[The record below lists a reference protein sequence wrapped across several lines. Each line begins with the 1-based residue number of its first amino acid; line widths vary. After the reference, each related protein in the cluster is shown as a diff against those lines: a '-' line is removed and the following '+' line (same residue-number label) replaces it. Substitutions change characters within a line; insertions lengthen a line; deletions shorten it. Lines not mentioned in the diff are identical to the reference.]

1 MAATGQ
7 EERLEERLVEVLC
20 HQVNED
26 LLYLYFENANR
37 SGGGTLTSVTCKG
50 NSTLLEFADAEA
62 AARVLSRRCH
72 SLQDIEFIVR
82 KPASK
87 DKYKLLLRGV
97 TVTCPLW
104 TVELYLEN
112 MMGMSAF
119 TLCLLS
125 TSDLIIV
132 HFHQPFTEDL
142 PKLNEKMSKRSLQGA
157 NLTLEE
163 IEQTDSILVEKLH
176 PGTTSQQLLNYFKT
190 HLNDGHSIVQVSL
203 LSEDSATV
211 SFVNFESVDAALN
224 IPHQSGDMDVSIKPF
239 YSFLQPTKDKTSQDI
254 PMDRGSNDSI
264 EDSNE
269 TLSSC
274 VARSADV
281 TVSHTVT
288 EAASESAELAED
300 EVLMHQTADT
310 CLFSSRISVTDSVKL
325 SLLQTS
331 GLLPEIEKANAD
343 CAVQIKDDGV
353 HITGPA
359 EQPVRQMKVSI
370 VELVEKMAVVNF
382 VLEKDMADFLTLENV
397 EERLRGIQLQNGCP
411 MIYTVSTNNVALTS
425 LSQDMADLAAGFVKA
440 QLFKL
445 SIPVSETLQYMF
457 SLREWPEFLQTLDLS
472 LVKVSEMGD
481 AIHVV
486 TLKDLSDDIHGLI
499 QKFLATPVQREAHI
513 SMDPYVLMFVQNH
526 YHQLLADMGEVSII
540 PIEDK
545 DMCGL
550 KIYGPVLACQMAEEV
565 LQGVVSSVLT
575 KKLKMHA
582 PGIVRFF
589 YDTECSKLV
598 EQMQQ
603 KFRVLIRSKQQ
614 PWTPP
619 PDQDLFKVAW
629 TKMPPKNFQRH
640 CSRDTTPSDF
650 CVLDY
655 PMLDLEGEA
664 VSQERVDEGN
674 LEEEAQLSL
683 AIQYSLESVT
693 SPSDEEEQLKQA
705 LEMSRQMI
713 QQEVV
718 VVAAAEAS
726 ADTIEIDVFADYR
739 MDLIRVDVAL
749 DKRLGQRKVK
759 ETLERKSRQKLSD
772 YQQQCLDLIMR
783 KHAVDIETE
792 GNMFIISG
800 FVDYVN
806 EAVSDVRLLI
816 QKESSHASDQTTL
829 DSVEWVWHDPITL
842 KQNPYSCDA
851 ALLIEKYYQ
860 MKLEKLDIMFNHQPY
875 VLHFDTMEEYNVTTG
890 KSVKI
895 SRRQDYVGKVTE
907 EEQDQM
913 LGPPKL
919 VRLPCDSE
927 EYKSVVERFLQTSS
941 REIHV
946 VQVAKFQ
953 NNLLHCQYKLKKASV
968 LLQAGQDKVERTL
981 YHGTSESAV
990 NEILFHGFNRSYSGK
1005 NGAAYGNGV
1014 YFAVNSSLSLKNTY
1028 SSPNLRGHK
1037 FIIVAKVLTGA
1048 FTLGALDMRTA
1059 PLKKTS
1065 GASDTPIRYDSVTD
1079 NLLTPTLFVIFNDTQ
1094 AYPEYLITCEEISS

>member
-7 EERLEERLVEVLC
+7 DERLVEVLC
-20 HQVNED
+20 HQVVDED
-26 LLYLYFENANR
+26 WLYLYFENANR
-37 SGGGTLTSVTCKG
+37 SGGGALTSVTCKE

-72 SLQDIEFIVR
+72 SLQDSLQDIEFIVR
-82 KPASK
+82 KPTSK

-97 TVTCPLW
+97 TVTCPVW

-112 MMGMSAF
+112 IMGMSAF
-119 TLCLLS
+119 TLRPLS
-125 TSDLIIV
+125 LSDLILV

-142 PKLNEKMSKRSLQGA
+142 QNLNEKMSKRSLQGA
-157 NLTLEE
+157 HLTLEE

-176 PGTTSQQLLNYFKT
+176 PGTTSQQLSNYFKT
-190 HLNDGHSIVQVSL
+190 HLNDGHSIMQVSL
-203 LSEDSATV
+203 LSEDSAKV

-224 IPHQSGDMDVSIKPF
+224 IPLQSDDMDLTIQPF
-239 YSFLQPTKDKTSQDI
+239 YSFLQLTKDKTSQDT
-254 PMDRGSNDSI
+254 PMDPGSNNSI
-264 EDSNE
+264 EDE
-269 TLSSC
+269 DC
-274 VARSADV
+274 VARSAGA
-281 TVSHTVT
+281 TVCHTVA
-288 EAASESAELAED
+288 EAASESAGLAED
-300 EVLMHQTADT
+300 EVSMHQTAET
-310 CLFSSRISVTDSVKL
+310 RLFSSRISVTDSMKL

-331 GLLPEIEKANAD
+331 EILLEMEKANAD

-359 EQPVRQMKVSI
+359 EQPLRQMKASI
-370 VELVEKMAVVNF
+370 LGLLEKMAVVNF
-382 VLEKDMADFLTLENV
+382 VLEKDMADFLTLKNV
-397 EERLRGIQLQNGCP
+397 EERLCHVQLQNGCP
-411 MIYTVSTNNVALTS
+411 MIYTVCDSHVALTS
-425 LSQDMADLAAGFVKA
+425 LSQDMADQAAGFVKA

-445 SIPVSETLQYMF
+445 SIPVSETSQYMF
-457 SLREWPEFLQTLDLS
+457 SLREWPEFLQTLDLC

-486 TLKDLSDDIHGLI
+486 TLKDLSNDIHGLV
-499 QKFLATPVQREAHI
+499 QTFLATPVQREAHI
-513 SMDPYVLMFVQNH
+513 SMDPYVLKFVQNNF
-526 YHQLLADMGEVSII
+526 HQLLADMGEVSII
-540 PIEDK
+540 PVEDK

-598 EQMQQ
+598 QQMQQ
-603 KFRVLIRSKQQ
+603 KFKVLIRPKQQ

-629 TKMPPKNFQRH
+629 TKIPPKNFQRER
-640 CSRDTTPSDF
+640 SDGTTLSDLS
-650 CVLDY
+650 VLDY
-655 PMLDLEGEA
+655 PMLVLEQGPKEA
-664 VSQERVDEGN
+664 VYHEKADEGN

-683 AIQYSLESVT
+683 AIQYSLESMT
-693 SPSDEEEQLKQA
+693 SSGDEEEQLKRA

-718 VVAAAEAS
+718 LEEAS
-726 ADTIEIDVFADYR
+726 ADAIEIDVFADYY
-739 MDLIRVDVAL
+739 MDLTRVAVAL
-749 DKRLGQRKVK
+749 DKRLGQRKAK
-759 ETLERKSRQKLSD
+759 ETLERKSRQKLSE
-772 YQQQCLDLIMR
+772 YQLQCLDLIKR
-783 KHAVDIETE
+783 KHAVQIETD
-792 GNMFIISG
+792 GNVFTISG
-800 FVDYVN
+800 FIDYVN
-806 EAVSDVRLLI
+806 AAVSDVRLLI
-816 QKESSHASDQTTL
+816 QNESSHASDQTTP

-842 KQNPYSCDA
+842 KPNPYPCDA

-860 MKLEKLDIMFNHQPY
+860 MKFEKLDIMFNHQPY
-875 VLHFDTMEEYNVTTG
+875 VLRFDTMEEYNVMTG
-890 KSVKI
+890 KSVKM

-919 VRLPCDSE
+919 VVLPCDSE
-927 EYKSVVERFLQTSS
+927 EYKSVVERFLKTSS
-941 REIHV
+941 REVHV
-946 VQVAKFQ
+946 IQVAKFQ

-968 LLQAGQDKVERTL
+968 LQQAGQDKVERTL
-981 YHGTSESAV
+981 YHGTGESAV
-990 NEILFHGFNRSYSGK
+990 REILFHGFNRSYSGK

-1028 SSPNLRGHK
+1028 SSPNQRGHK

-1048 FTLGALDMRTA
+1048 FALGALNMRTA

-1079 NLLTPTLFVIFNDTQ
+1079 NLVTPTLFVIFNDTQ
-1094 AYPEYLITCEEISS
+1094 AYPEYLITCEEVPS